1 MGQNTVHEVNVSD
14 KKTILVLSDH
24 PLSPSGVGIQ
34 TKYMIEAMLKTG
46 KYRFFCLGG
55 AIKHHDYRPVKT
67 EEWGDDWVIQ
77 PVDGYGT
84 PDMIRSIIRNEKPC
98 MLWFMTDPRFWG
110 WLWQMEDEIRS
121 LVPMVYYHVWD
132 NHPAPVY
139 NKVWYDSTDVIACIS
154 KTTEE
159 VVKEVVPEHKDV
171 CYLPHTVDTSV
182 FKKIEDEEERKKR
195 RREGFKT
202 LDNPD
207 DRVIFFWNNRNARR
221 KQSGSLIYWFKAF
234 LDEVG
239 HDKATLLMH
248 TDPKDVHGQDLE
260 YIIHHLGLDEGQ
272 VFLSKQ
278 KVDAEH
284 LSAMYNIADCTVS
297 ISDAEGFGLATLES
311 LACET
316 PIVVTM
322 TGGLQE
328 QVTDGEN
335 WFGIGMEPTSKAVIG
350 SQEIPFIYEDRLSE
364 EVVVAALKKIYN
376 MTNEQRA
383 KLGSAGRQHVLKNY
397 SPEKYA
403 KEWEQTFERVVEKHG
418 SWDTRKGYKTWELT
432 EV

>member
-1 MGQNTVHEVNVSD
+1 MGLNTVHEVNVSD
-14 KKTILVLSDH
+14 KKTVLVLSDH

-55 AIKHHDYRPVKT
+55 AIKHQDYRVVKT
-67 EEWGDDWVIQ
+67 EEWGDDFIIQ

-139 NKVWYDSTDVIACIS
+139 NKPWYDSSDVIACIS
-154 KTTEE
+154 KVTQEIVNE
-159 VVKEVVPEHKDV
+159 VTPDHKHV
-171 CYLPHTVDTSV
+171 SYLPHTVDTQV
-182 FKKIEDEEERKKR
+182 FRKIEDKQELRKKR
-195 RREGFKT
+195 EEGFST
-202 LDNPD
+202 LENAN
-207 DRVIFFWNNRNARR
+207 DRTIFFWNNRNARR

-234 LDEVG
+234 LDDVG

-248 TDPKDVHGQDLE
+248 TDPKDPHGQDLE
-260 YIIHHLGLDEGQ
+260 FIIHHLGLDKGQ
-272 VFLSKQ
+272 VFLSRN
-278 KVDAEH
+278 KVDPEH
-284 LSAMYNIADCTVS
+284 LSVMYNIADCTISV
-297 ISDAEGFGLATLES
+297 SDAEGFGLATLES

-328 QVTDGEN
+328 QVTDGKN
-335 WFGIGMEPTSKAVIG
+335 WFGIGLEPTSKAIIG
-350 SQEIPFIYEDRLSE
+350 SQEIPFIYEDRLSQ
-364 EVVVAALKKIYN
+364 EVVVDALKKIHD
-376 MTNEQRA
+376 MSKEERA
-383 KLGSAGRQHVLKNY
+383 KLGKAGREHVLKNY

-403 KEWEQTFERVVEKHG
+403 KEWEQLFDEVVERHG
-418 SWDTRKGYKTWELT
+418 SWDTRKGYKAWELI

>member
-1 MGQNTVHEVNVSD
+1 MSD
-14 KKTILVLSDH
+14 KKTVLVLSDH

-55 AIKHHDYRPVKT
+55 AVKHQDYNVVKT
-67 EEWGDDWVIQ
+67 DEWGDDFIIQ

-84 PDMIRSIIRNEKPC
+84 PEMIRSIIRNEKPC

-110 WLWQMEDEIRS
+110 WLWQMEDEIRP
-121 LVPMVYYHVWD
+121 LIPMVYYHVWD

-139 NKVWYDSTDVIACIS
+139 NKPWYDSTDTIACIS
-154 KTTEE
+154 KVTEE
-159 VVKEVVPEHKDV
+159 IVREVVPDHKDV
-171 CYLPHTVDTSV
+171 CYLPHTVDTDV
-182 FKKIEDEEERKKR
+182 FKKLENEEELKKR
-195 RREGFKT
+195 REEGFT
-202 LDNPD
+202 GVDNPHE
-207 DRVIFFWNNRNARR
+207 RTVFFWNNRNARR
-221 KQSGSLIYWFKAF
+221 KQSGSLIFWFKKF

-260 YIIHHLGLDEGQ
+260 YIIHHLGLDNGQ
-272 VFLSKQ
+272 VYLSKN
-278 KVDAEH
+278 KLPPEG
-284 LSAMYNIADCTVS
+284 LSMMYNIADCTISV
-297 ISDAEGFGLATLES
+297 SDAEGFGLATLES

-316 PIVVTM
+316 PIIATM

-335 WFGIGMEPTSKAVIG
+335 WFGIGLEPTSKAVIG

-364 EVVVAALKKIYN
+364 EVVVGALKKFHN
-376 MTNEQRA
+376 MSKEEREA
-383 KLGSAGRQHVLKNY
+383 LGKAGRQHVLDNY

-403 KEWEQTFERVVEKHG
+403 QEWENLFESVIEKHG
-418 SWDTRKGYKTWELT
+418 SWDTRKGYKAWELL

>member
-1 MGQNTVHEVNVSD
+1 
-14 KKTILVLSDH
+14 
-24 PLSPSGVGIQ
+24 
-34 TKYMIEAMLKTG
+34 MLKTG

-55 AIKHHDYRPVKT
+55 AIKHEDYRLVKT
-67 EEWGDDWVIQ
+67 EQWGDDWIIQ
-77 PVDGYGT
+77 PIDGYGT

-110 WLWQMEDEIRS
+110 WLWQMEDEIRP
-121 LVPMVYYHVWD
+121 LVPMIYYHVWD
-132 NHPAPVY
+132 NFPAPIY
-139 NKVWYDSTDVIACIS
+139 NKPWYESTDSIACIS
-154 KTTEE
+154 KVTEQ
-159 VVKEVVPEHKDV
+159 VVNEVVPDHKDV
-171 CYLPHTVDTSV
+171 CYLPHTVDTNI
-182 FKKIEDEEERKKR
+182 FQKLDDKEIQERK
-195 RREGFKT
+195 ENGFSA
-202 LDNPD
+202 LDNVK
-207 DRVIFFWNNRNARR
+207 DRVVFFWNNRNARR

-260 YIIHHLGLDEGQ
+260 YIIHHLGLDDGQ
-272 VFLSKQ
+272 VFLSRQ
-278 KVDAEH
+278 KIGPEELAI
-284 LSAMYNIADCTVS
+284 MYNISDCTISV
-297 ISDAEGFGLATLES
+297 SDAEGFGLATLES

-335 WFGIGMEPTSKAVIG
+335 WFGIGLEPTSKAIIG
-350 SQEIPFIYEDRLSE
+350 SQEIPFIYEDRLSQ
-364 EVVVAALKKIYN
+364 EVVVDALKKIYN
-376 MTNEQRA
+376 MSKQDRA
-383 KLGSAGRQHVLKNY
+383 KLGKAGRDHVLKNY

-403 KEWEQTFERVVEKHG
+403 KEWEETLDRVIEKHG
-418 SWDTRKGYKTWELT
+418 SWDTRKGYKAWELI

>member
-1 MGQNTVHEVNVSD
+1 MGQNIVHEVNVSD

-34 TKYMIEAMLKTG
+34 TKYMIDAMLKTG

-55 AIKHHDYRPVKT
+55 AIKHQDYTPVKT
-67 EEWGDDWVIQ
+67 EEWGDDFIIQ
-77 PVDGYGT
+77 PVDNYGT

-132 NHPAPVY
+132 NFPAPVY
-139 NKVWYDSTDVIACIS
+139 NKPWYESTDTIACIS
-154 KTTEE
+154 KVTEAI
-159 VVKEVVPEHKDV
+159 VKEVVPEHKHIQ
-171 CYLPHTVDTSV
+171 YLPHTVDTNT
-182 FKKIEDEEERKKR
+182 FKKIEDMQLIKERR
-195 RREGFKT
+195 DEGFST
-202 LDNPD
+202 LDNAN
-207 DRVIFFWNNRNARR
+207 DRTIFFWNNRNARR
-221 KQSGSLIYWFKAF
+221 KQSGSLIFWFKKF

-260 YIIHHLGLDEGQ
+260 YIIHHLGLDNGQ
-272 VFLSKQ
+272 VFLSRSKIDPQ
-278 KVDAEH
+278 N
-284 LSAMYNIADCTVS
+284 LSVMYNICDCTISV
-297 ISDAEGFGLATLES
+297 SDAEGFGLATLES

-316 PIVVTM
+316 PIIATL

-335 WFGIGMEPTSKAVIG
+335 WFGIGLEPTSKAIIG

-364 EVVVAALKKIYN
+364 EVVVDALKKMHN
-376 MTNEQRA
+376 MSKEERA
-383 KLGSAGRQHVLKNY
+383 KLGKAGREHVLKNY

-403 KEWEQTFERVVEKHG
+403 KEWEELFDQVIERHG
-418 SWDTRKGYKTWELT
+418 SWDTRKGYKAWELI

>member
-1 MGQNTVHEVNVSD
+1 MGQNIVHEVNVSD

-55 AIKHHDYRPVKT
+55 AIKHNDYRLVKT
-67 EEWGDDWVIQ
+67 EEWGDDFLIQ

-98 MLWFMTDPRFWG
+98 MFWFMTDPRFWG
-110 WLWQMEDEIRS
+110 WLWQMEDEIRP

-132 NHPAPVY
+132 NFPAPIY
-139 NKVWYDSTDVIACIS
+139 NKSWYESTDSIACIS
-154 KTTEE
+154 KVTEQ
-159 VVKEVVPEHKDV
+159 VVNEVVPDHKDV
-171 CYLPHTVDTSV
+171 CYLPHTVDTEI
-182 FKKIEDEEERKKR
+182 FQKIDDKEIQEKKEN
-195 RREGFKT
+195 GFSA
-202 LDNPD
+202 LDNVK
-207 DRVIFFWNNRNARR
+207 DRIVFFWNNRNARR

-260 YIIHHLGLDEGQ
+260 YIIHHLGLDDGQ

-278 KVDAEH
+278 KIGPEELAI
-284 LSAMYNIADCTVS
+284 MYNIADCTISV
-297 ISDAEGFGLATLES
+297 SDAEGFGLATLES

-316 PIVVTM
+316 PIIVTM

-335 WFGIGMEPTSKAVIG
+335 WFGIGLEPTSKAIIG
-350 SQEIPFIYEDRLSE
+350 SQEIPFIYEDRLSQ
-364 EVVVAALKKIYN
+364 EVVVDALKKIYN
-376 MTNEQRA
+376 MSKQDRA
-383 KLGSAGRQHVLKNY
+383 KLGKAGRDHVLKNY

-403 KEWEQTFERVVEKHG
+403 KEWEETLDRVIEKHG
-418 SWDTRKGYKTWELT
+418 SWDTRKGYKAWELI